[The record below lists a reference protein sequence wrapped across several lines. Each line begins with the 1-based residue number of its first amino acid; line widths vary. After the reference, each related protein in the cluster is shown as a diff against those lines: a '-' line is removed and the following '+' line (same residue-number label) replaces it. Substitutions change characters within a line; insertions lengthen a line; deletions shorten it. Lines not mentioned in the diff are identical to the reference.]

1 MAVGWSDKGQLPGHG
16 LEPHGQGTVLRIGR
30 PGCGA
35 TAIELHGISGLM
47 VFPALHVLVCA
58 GRGVVYGHGF
68 LLEHPSPF
76 HAVAGVGPGVVDLPF
91 ILGYMGGEPL
101 RLGHGRGY
109 RLVKPCGKERG
120 FQGFP
125 GTRAILYGGGK
136 QLLSLDRHLP
146 VLGERYLLDVTE
158 KHARFYLEQ
167 RVPEQGIVIPPEP
180 FEKPVR
186 AVVGER
192 IVPELVSL
200 GVMIED
206 RSVVQF
212 PGMEYERRHGF
223 QLLVIFRLA
232 YHLRRG
238 VIHGIHD
245 DGGVQRSSGPYIN
258 PEMRDGPGSSAAKSR
273 CIDHR
278 R

>member
-109 RLVKPCGKERG
+109 RLVKPRGKERG

-125 GTRAILYGGGK
+125 GTRAM
-136 QLLSLDRHLP
+136 
-146 VLGERYLLDVTE
+146 VE
-158 KHARFYLEQ
+158 
-167 RVPEQGIVIPPEP
+167 
-180 FEKPVR
+180 
-186 AVVGER
+186 
-192 IVPELVSL
+192 
-200 GVMIED
+200 
-206 RSVVQF
+206 
-212 PGMEYERRHGF
+212 
-223 QLLVIFRLA
+223 
-232 YHLRRG
+232 
-238 VIHGIHD
+238 
-245 DGGVQRSSGPYIN
+245 
-258 PEMRDGPGSSAAKSR
+258 GSSSCPSIVTFLYSESDTFWMSLRSMLAFISSR
-273 CIDHR
+273 EFR
-278 R
+278 SRES